1 MKLRSIALIAVVSFA
16 LLILVPFL
24 IPMGRYISQAEQLAS
39 EKARVP
45 VKIKSLHVAV
55 LPSPRI
61 HIGGIQVGQG
71 AFSVERLSAVLDI
84 GALLTGQIVAS
95 SVEVD
100 RPIIRPAAMDIF
112 SGLASQEPRSANE
125 PFPLRRILVKEAKVA
140 WPDISLPAMNAEIE
154 LSEDAQI
161 RIARFDSVDH
171 VLAMEVVSDADGF
184 SADLTAKSWILPAG
198 PPLKIDQ
205 LKAKLKFSD
214 QSMNLEHLQA
224 DLYRGKIEMA
234 GTLDWKKL
242 WHLNGNI
249 KADGLEV
256 GEVSRVVTPSP
267 RLSGRVSG
275 SGTFGSSA
283 KSPGS
288 LADNLNLIFNYNVSN
303 GTLHGF
309 DLAKVASLFIK
320 QDGKSGET
328 QFDHLSGVLQLK
340 GKEIE
345 LRKINVASGLLAANG
360 NVKISPLKKLDGM
373 LDVELK
379 KGLALVT
386 VPLKVSGS
394 VEAPEIMPTKA
405 AIAGAAA
412 GTAILGPMG
421 TSIGM
426 KAGAAIDKLF
436 GGGKK

>member
-1 MKLRSIALIAVVSFA
+1 MKLRSIALITVIGFS

-45 VKIKSLHVAV
+45 VKIKNLHVAV

-61 HIGGIQVGQG
+61 NIGGIEVGQD

-84 GALLTGQIVAS
+84 GSLLTGHVVAS
-95 SVEVD
+95 RVEID
-100 RPIIRPAAMDIF
+100 RPTIRPAAMDII
-112 SGLASQEPRSANE
+112 SGLASQEPQATNG
-125 PFPLRRILVKEAKVA
+125 PFPLRRILVKEAKLA
-140 WPDISLPAMNAEIE
+140 WPDISLPAMNADIE
-154 LSEDAQI
+154 LSEGGQI
-161 RIARFDSVDH
+161 KNARFDSLDH
-171 VLAMEVVSDADGF
+171 VLAMEVVSDGDGF
-184 SADLTAKSWILPAG
+184 SADLTAKTWILPAG
-198 PPLKIDQ
+198 PPLKMDQ
-205 LKAKLKFSD
+205 LNAKLKFSD
-214 QSMNLEHLQA
+214 QSMNVEHLQA
-224 DLYRGKIEMA
+224 DLYRGKIEMTA
-234 GTLDWKKL
+234 TLDWKKF
-242 WHLNGNI
+242 WHLNGKI
-249 KADGLEV
+249 KADGIEV
-256 GEVSRVVTPSP
+256 GEASRVVTPSP

-275 SGTFGSSA
+275 SGTFGCSA
-283 KSPGS
+283 KSPAL
-288 LADNLNLIFNYNVSN
+288 LADNLNLIFNYNVTN

-309 DLAKVASLFIK
+309 DLAKVASLFVK

-345 LRKINVASGLLAANG
+345 LRKINAASGLLAANG
-360 NVKISPLKKLDGM
+360 NVKISPLKKLDGL

-394 VEAPEIMPTKA
+394 VDAPEIMPTKA

-436 GGGKK
+436 GGSKK